1 MPVYE
6 FTCQSCG
13 ERFDK
18 LFRTTSGEP
27 KAACPKC
34 ESKKTRRSLS
44 LVNAG
49 ESKGESGGGDG
60 GEMPMCGHCG
70 VPGPCGMN

>member
-6 FTCQSCG
+6 FICEKCG

-18 LFRTTSGEP
+18 LFRSVSGEP

-34 ESKKTRRSLS
+34 ESKKTTRSLS
-44 LVNAG
+44 LVNTG
-49 ESKGESGGGDG
+49 ESKGESGGMP
-60 GEMPMCGHCG
+60 EMPMCGRCG
-70 VPGPCGMN
+70 EAGPCGMN